1 MIIRTYKK
9 DSIVNLDNVLQIV
22 LQGCAVNAIPVGSA
36 FAITLGRY
44 KTEERAAE
52 VFEWTMKCIDSEKNM
67 IMPEE

>member
-1 MIIRTYKK
+1 
-9 DSIVNLDNVLQIV
+9 VLQIV

-52 VFEWTMKCIDSEKNM
+52 VFEWTMKCIDNEKNM